1 MGLSVVLPCL
11 LPTKTVINEM
21 SKDSNSL
28 WIILRC
34 SISSNFLEKKNN
46 WGSLFIKVKKM
57 PLSCKNAFQATP
69 NGHNAWH
76 WLKVKKVCA
85 IFVLSK

>member
-11 LPTKTVINEM
+11 LHTKIVINEM

-28 WIILRC
+28 WIILIRC

-46 WGSLFIKVKKM
+46 SVSLF
-57 PLSCKNAFQATP
+57 LR
-69 NGHNAWH
+69 
-76 WLKVKKVCA
+76 
-85 IFVLSK
+85 